1 MLKNVIANWA
11 EIFFTIMSVFVL
23 YPFLVGTLGKEQ
35 YGIWLLITAVTG
47 YLTLLHLGIPLAT
60 VRHISK

>member
-11 EIFFTIMSVFVL
+11 EIFFTIISVFVL

-47 YLTLLHLGIPLAT
+47 
-60 VRHISK
+60 